1 MDGGSGLTVAVVITA
16 IVGIFTLIINRGM
29 KVSEFRQAWI
39 NDQRVDFAKWG
50 AAALALARQQSPT
63 TRAADFTALEE
74 AAYRIRLRENPDKH
88 EWRDVLTAMDDLRTK
103 LIDNPTAAIDVF
115 PDVKA
120 IADAAQIRLKK
131 DWDKVR
137 NGEVGYKVL
146 CFLFPALFAV
156 LVVMTVWAFRPDL
169 NPFGN
174 EPAKPVEQHVTGA
187 VQLIEPVRVAPPATV
202 EVRKRAAVRLHRP
215 AD

>member
-50 AAALALARQQSPT
+50 ATVLSLARQQSST
-63 TRAADFTALEE
+63 TRAADFTTLEE

-88 EWRDVLTAMDDLRTK
+88 EWAAVLTAMDDVRTV
-103 LIDNPTAAIDVF
+103 LIANPTTAIDVF
-115 PDVKA
+115 PQVQLV
-120 IADAAQIRLKK
+120 ADAAQIRLKK

-156 LVVMTVWAFRPDL
+156 LIVMTIWAFRPDL

-174 EPAKPVEQHVTGA
+174 EQAKPVEQHVTGA
-187 VQLIEPVRVAPPATV
+187 VQLIEPVRTTLPAPTDS
-202 EVRKRAAVRLHRP
+202 VRKTATRHHRAT
-215 AD
+215 D

>member
-1 MDGGSGLTVAVVITA
+1 MDGGAGLTVAVVITA

-50 AAALALARQQSPT
+50 ASVLSLGRQQSPT

-88 EWRDVLTAMDDLRTK
+88 EWADVLTAMDDVRTM
-103 LIDNPTAAIDVF
+103 LIDNPTTAIDVF
-115 PDVKA
+115 PEVKSV
-120 IADAAQIRLKK
+120 ADAAQIRLKK

-156 LVVMTVWAFRPDL
+156 LIVMTVWAFRPDL

-174 EPAKPVEQHVTGA
+174 EQAKPVEQHITGA
-187 VQLIEPVRVAPPATV
+187 VQLIQPVRATLPAPTGAVPKTAT
-202 EVRKRAAVRLHRP
+202 RRQ
-215 AD
+215 